1 MLLVVVTL
9 SMMTTPLLMQ
19 AIDRILA
26 RRYNAKGEEEE
37 TPYVEDD
44 DPQVIIVGFGRFGQV
59 IGRLLMA
66 NKMRITVLERDVSAV
81 GVLRRYGY
89 QVYYGDATEL
99 ELLRAAGAEKPS
111 RS

>member
-1 MLLVVVTL
+1 M
-9 SMMTTPLLMQ
+9 
-19 AIDRILA
+19 
-26 RRYNAKGEEEE
+26 
-37 TPYVEDD
+37 
-44 DPQVIIVGFGRFGQV
+44 IIVGFGRFGQV

-99 ELLRAAGAEKPS
+99 ELLRAAGAEKAS